1 MNGDGRLRTYK
12 AMTDA
17 DVHFEWLELNGMHAF
32 MRDEG
37 YRYDPM
43 LEVMTFQH
51 AISLFNRKLHLG
63 DTKAAA
69 PSEKGTL
76 NAKM

>member
-1 MNGDGRLRTYK
+1 MQ
-12 AMTDA
+12 
-17 DVHFEWLELNGMHAF
+17 FNGMHAF

-43 LEVMTFQH
+43 LESFTLQY
-51 AISLFNRKLHLG
+51 AISLFNRKLHEG
-63 DTKAAA
+63 DRIAA
-69 PSEKGTL
+69 PPGKQGSL

>member
-1 MNGDGRLRTYK
+1 LIIC
-12 AMTDA
+12 
-17 DVHFEWLELNGMHAF
+17 LPQLNGMHAF

-37 YRYDPM
+37 YRYDPQ
-43 LEVMTFQH
+43 LELFTMQY
-51 AISLFNRKLHLG
+51 AISMFQRKLHQG

-69 PSEKGTL
+69 PLEKGSL